1 MSTAPGRAIIH
12 LNVAD
17 FAVAVERGLDTRLRR
32 RPVIIAAQAAARAIV
47 YDMSEE
53 AFSTGVRKGMPLW
66 RAQKFCRDARILPPK
81 PDRYERAM
89 RHLFSKALPYA
100 PRVELVD
107 DKGHLF
113 LDVTGTGRLLGRP
126 EDIAWKMRNE
136 VRKDF
141 GFDPVWAVAPNKLL
155 AKVATR
161 IVKPLGE
168 YIVEEGE
175 EEEFLKPIPVT
186 LIPGIEKPDIML
198 MFEFNLK
205 KAGDLLRWNAA
216 QLEAVFQNRAR
227 HIYDAVRGI
236 DPSPVLSVDEAA
248 PVVNVDHPFGEDTN
262 DAAILEAA
270 LYVCVEKA
278 GVELR
283 QRRLAAGR
291 VGVVLDHTDG
301 VRVSRATFGETAT
314 AIDPALF
321 RVAMKALALAWRRRV
336 RIRHLKLVCDRL
348 CHPPSQVYLFVEDER
363 HNYRENN
370 LIYAID
376 RIRMKFGDQA
386 VSFGRTFAPIS
397 CSGGTDTLVRGAF
410 IKDAHNSCLSLR
422 PSGATRTGVSAPPN
436 KCGDG
441 DTS

>member
-1 MSTAPGRAIIH
+1 MNTAPGRAIIH

-32 RPVIIAAQAAARAIV
+32 RPVIIASQAAARAIV

-66 RAQKFCRDARILPPK
+66 RAQKFCRDAHILPPK

-89 RHLFSKALPYA
+89 RHLFATALPYS

-126 EDIAWKMRNE
+126 EDIAWKLRKE
-136 VRKDF
+136 TRKDF
-141 GFDPVWAVAPNKLL
+141 GFDPVWSVAPNKLL

-186 LIPGIEKPDIML
+186 LIPGFEKPDIIL
-198 MFEFNLK
+198 MREFNLK
-205 KAGDLLRWNAA
+205 TVGDLLLWNAR

-236 DPSPVLSVDEAA
+236 DPSPVLSVDEGA
-248 PVVNVDHPFGEDTN
+248 PMVNVDHPFGEDTN
-262 DAAILEAA
+262 DAATLEAA
-270 LYVCVEKA
+270 LYACVEKA

-283 QRRLAAGR
+283 QRRLAAVR
-291 VGVVLDHTDG
+291 VGVVLDYTDG
-301 VRVSRATFGETAT
+301 ARAIRSVFCETAT
-314 AIDPALF
+314 ANDFSLF
-321 RVAMKALALAWRRRV
+321 RAAMKALALAWRRRV

-348 CHPPSQVYLFVEDER
+348 CHPPSQVELFAEER
-363 HNYRENN
+363 SHHERENK
-370 LIYAID
+370 LICAID
-376 RIRMKFGDQA
+376 KIRMKFGEQA
-386 VSFGRTFAPIS
+386 VSFGRTFNP
-397 CSGGTDTLVRGAF
+397 T
-410 IKDAHNSCLSLR
+410 
-422 PSGATRTGVSAPPN
+422 P
-436 KCGDG
+436 
-441 DTS
+441 